1 MNLVLHI
8 CLIREKKFTYGFDI
22 QRSFAVNEDFDENK
36 KGIKYGFGFLY
47 RLNNKLNFQYEIGN
61 SKNNDN
67 VGYVFS
73 EEDEIFFG
81 KRDVKSIE
89 NDVSI
94 NYNFDSYKS
103 INIKFRQF
111 WSTAKY
117 NDSFYSLN
125 DNGRR
130 SISNKDI
137 EDYDPNTNFNLWNF
151 DLGFNWE
158 YAPGSKLTLLY
169 RNNIFNQDNLSGISY
184 YTSTKE
190 LFENPINH
198 QLSIRI
204 NYFIDYNL
212 LKRKR
217 T

>member
-1 MNLVLHI
+1 MSDK
-8 CLIREKKFTYGFDI
+8 RKKFTYGFDI